1 VRQLLMAGDLDMGHA
16 RALLAMPSAQQVLAA
31 QQVVAR
37 QLSVRQA
44 EALVVRLQRSS
55 EAGGATRPKA
65 KSRDVARL
73 EERLA
78 DALAAAVEIRVKR
91 RTARGEQ
98 GEIAI
103 RFDSLDEL
111 NGLLDK
117 LGAGEG

>member
-1 VRQLLMAGDLDMGHA
+1 
-16 RALLAMPSAQQVLAA
+16 
-31 QQVVAR
+31 
-37 QLSVRQA
+37 VRQA
-44 EALVVRLQRSS
+44 EALVTRLQR
-55 EAGGATRPKA
+55 AGDAGAAKRA
-65 KSRDVARL
+65 KSKPRDVARL

-78 DALAAAVEIRVKR
+78 DTLAAAVEIRIKR